1 MKEVEAQWLLNATE
15 QQRYRQIQVIYGE
28 GEIADNKIVQKIE
41 ELSLNKS
48 EKEVI
53 LVSSDQ

>member
-41 ELSLNKS
+41 ELSRNKS

>member
-41 ELSLNKS
+41 ELSLSKS